1 MGYVLSTR
9 GALLPF
15 RQKIQ
20 YQNTLKLLLLYN
32 SLDTDQQYV
41 SRTLHPSTF
50 PICFKI
56 LWNLPMESPKT
67 KLQALLPSKLV
78 LIWTGSDDRS
88 RSAIGFPVCLRE
100 VLPKPLKLFP
110 DNVR

>member
-1 MGYVLSTR
+1 MC
-9 GALLPF
+9 P
-15 RQKIQ
+15 
-20 YQNTLKLLLLYN
+20 
-32 SLDTDQQYV
+32 
-41 SRTLHPSTF
+41 
-50 PICFKI
+50 
-56 LWNLPMESPKT
+56 
-67 KLQALLPSKLV
+67 KLQALLPWKLL